1 MRILLLLMAFSFATV
16 SAQPEIG
23 GKKSIAVPKSN
34 STLPPPSASSSS
46 SSSMFNLPEPKPSRT
61 LDTSPMSSFGKPQQF
76 DNPNAE
82 VEKNINKKNYQ
93 IWDVDPK
100 RNQYLGEIKTKSKVG
115 RIVYRDYDAI
125 DGDVIRIY
133 IDGQLT
139 ANSIGL
145 SGDFEGFDITFKEG
159 TNKIEF
165 ESLSEGFSPPNTAEI
180 VVYDEQGNV
189 LFQNGWAIANGY
201 RASVDIIK
209 D

>member
-1 MRILLLLMAFSFATV
+1 MRTLLLLMAFSFATV
-16 SAQPEIG
+16 SAQELG
-23 GKKSIAVPKSN
+23 GKKLIAVPKPN
-34 STLPPPSASSSS
+34 STLPPVTSSSS
-46 SSSMFNLPEPKPSRT
+46 TTTPLFNFPEPKPSRS
-61 LDTSPMSSFGKPQQF
+61 LDTSPMSGFGKTQQF
-76 DNPNAE
+76 DNPNAD
-82 VEKNINKKNYQ
+82 VEKKINKANYQ

-100 RNQYLGEIKTKSKVG
+100 RNQYLGEIKTKSKIG

-145 SGDFEGFDITFKEG
+145 SGEFSGFDITFKEG
-159 TNKIEF
+159 MNRIEF
-165 ESLSEGFSPPNTAEI
+165 ESLSEGFAPPNTAEI

-189 LFQNGWAIANGY
+189 LFQNGWAIANGF

>member
-1 MRILLLLMAFSFATV
+1 MRILLFLMAFGFATV
-16 SAQPEIG
+16 SAQTEFG
-23 GKKSIAVPKSN
+23 TKSLSVPKPA
-34 STLPPPSASSSS
+34 STLPPVTSSSS
-46 SSSMFNLPEPKPSRT
+46 ATSPKFSFPDPKPSRS
-61 LDTSPMSSFGKPQQF
+61 LDTSPMSSFGKTQQF
-76 DNPNAE
+76 DNPNAD
-82 VEKNINKKNYQ
+82 VEKKINQKNYQ
-93 IWDVDPK
+93 IWDADPK
-100 RNQYLGEIKTKSKVG
+100 RNQYLGEIKTKSKIG

-145 SGDFEGFDITFKEG
+145 SGEFQGFDITFKDG
-159 TNKIEF
+159 MNRIEF